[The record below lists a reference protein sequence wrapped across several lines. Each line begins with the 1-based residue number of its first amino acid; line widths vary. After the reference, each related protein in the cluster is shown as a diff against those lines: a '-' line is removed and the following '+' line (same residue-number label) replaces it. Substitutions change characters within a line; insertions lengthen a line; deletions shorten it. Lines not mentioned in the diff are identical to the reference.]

1 LNVNILNR
9 LLLLKNRN
17 KIKLNIIMTT
27 KQTSWGKLL
36 PAFFAFIVMGFVDI
50 IGTATN
56 HIQEDFQLNDFIV
69 QFLPMMVLL
78 WFFVL
83 GVPAGIIQDKIG
95 KRNMLNIGMVLQAV
109 GLGLPFVHYSF
120 AMMFASFILLGIG
133 NTIIQVSANPLL
145 QDVSPSNKLASYMST
160 SQFVKAIVSTA
171 GPIIA
176 TFMASR
182 FGDWKLV
189 FAVYGITSLLGAIWL
204 SMTDIVESKPDRK
217 PASFA
222 SCLSLLKN
230 RFIAFMAFSI
240 FLIVGTE
247 VAINTNIV
255 NVLVGKY
262 SVGLESAAEM
272 AVLRK
277 TAAYGISLFF
287 LGETISRFLGA
298 IILNWI
304 KPRIFLLLIAI
315 LSIIGVVGVFSSP
328 TMTVAFAAIFIIGL
342 GVGNMFPIIF
352 SLALNKMPQRSNEI
366 SGLLIMSVSGGAFI
380 PLVMGYV
387 SKAFGP
393 LASIFVVG
401 GCMLY
406 ILWVSFYVRKN

>member
-1 LNVNILNR
+1 MSSSKVQMS
-9 LLLLKNRN
+9 
-17 KIKLNIIMTT
+17 KLVPVMLSFVI
-27 KQTSWGKLL
+27 
-36 PAFFAFIVMGFVDI
+36 MGFVDI

-56 HIQEDFQLNDFIV
+56 HIQQDFQLNDFIV

-78 WFFVL
+78 WFFIL
-83 GVPAGIIQDKIG
+83 GVPAGVIQDKIG

-145 QDVSPSNKLASYMST
+145 QDVSPSDKLASYMST
-160 SQFVKAIVSTA
+160 SQFVKAIISTL

-176 TFMASR
+176 TFMATQ

-189 FAVYGITSLLGAIWL
+189 FAVYGITSLLGALWL
-204 SMTDIVESKPDRK
+204 SMTPIVESRPDRK

-222 SCLSLLKN
+222 SCLGLLKN
-230 RFIAFMAFSI
+230 SFVAFMALSI
-240 FLIVGTE
+240 FLTVGAE
-247 VAINTNIV
+247 VAINTNIAK
-255 NVLVGKY
+255 VLVSKY
-262 SVGLESAAEM
+262 GITLE
-272 AVLRK
+272 V
-277 TAAYGISLFF
+277 AAYGISLFF
-287 LGETISRFLGA
+287 VGETISRFLGA

-304 KPRIFLLLIAI
+304 KPRLFLLLISI
-315 LSIIGVVGVFSSP
+315 LSLIGVLGVFLAPSN
-328 TMTVAFAAIFIIGL
+328 TIAFAAILIIGL

-352 SLALNKMPQRSNEI
+352 SLALAKMPERANEI

-387 SKAFGP
+387 STTSGP

-406 ILWVSFYVRKN
+406 ILWVSFFVRKSQAAA